1 METSAPKYSI
11 VIPVPKSATD
21 QQMARYSDYRAF
33 DKIDREKA
41 SVELLSFDIGSDL
54 SDISKQ
60 FKSVKFKPFDLA
72 VYGAESTWSH
82 DAWRKDNPIDIYF
95 HVADSKGLKSFR
107 DYLAKHFSEQNR
119 KVNRTPFVMLLRHL
133 SSKFDEFAEAVTTF
147 ERDPV
152 SFSADLIELRM
163 YETLDNYEVIASVK
177 LK

>member
-72 VYGAESTWSH
+72 VYGAMMRGEKIIRSIFTFTLPI
-82 DAWRKDNPIDIYF
+82 RKD
-95 HVADSKGLKSFR
+95 
-107 DYLAKHFSEQNR
+107 
-119 KVNRTPFVMLLRHL
+119 
-133 SSKFDEFAEAVTTF
+133 
-147 ERDPV
+147 
-152 SFSADLIELRM
+152 
-163 YETLDNYEVIASVK
+163 
-177 LK
+177 